1 MEMLQ
6 ANDYRGI
13 RIDRARLDEQELL
26 DAALEQVAENIDLR
40 FSQDAID
47 QRALI
52 LLRNWLAQTR
62 YHNFSNGRY
71 TEIVFDMQR
80 NPEEYQGRF
89 QSEALRELREEYI
102 LQAVIDAEALEVTQ
116 QELDAEASAIAVRQ
130 HTSIADIK
138 HILGEDFSLL
148 RRDLLLKKAR
158 ELICDNAVL
167 N

>member
-6 ANDYRGI
+6 TTDYRNI
-13 RIDRARLDEQELL
+13 RIDRTRLDAEELL
-26 DAALEQVAENIDLR
+26 DAVLEQIAENIGLR
-40 FSQDAID
+40 FSQEDID
-47 QRALI
+47 QQAMI

-62 YHNFSNGRY
+62 YSNFSNGRY

-89 QSEALRELREEYI
+89 QSEALRELREERI

-167 N
+167 I